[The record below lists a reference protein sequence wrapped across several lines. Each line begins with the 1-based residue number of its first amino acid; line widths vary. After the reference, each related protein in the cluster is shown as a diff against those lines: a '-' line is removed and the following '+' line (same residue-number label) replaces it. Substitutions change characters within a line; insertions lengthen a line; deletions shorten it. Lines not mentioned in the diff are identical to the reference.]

1 MNMKESKRFWSRKRS
16 RGQSI
21 VEFALM
27 APILLIILSG
37 LFEFGFI
44 FMHYLSVLD
53 AVRNSARYIS
63 NGIYNYPDDGKDCA
77 STQFFYRLAAC
88 EAISELADE
97 QPTISLCLPTSA
109 LTDKCDPAD
118 PSTWD
123 DVIVS
128 VFTLLRKAS
137 LPLVPQITRFPTGTG
152 DMGWSYDA
160 DLIHQDQSLIRTGMN
175 VSRYT
180 SGQVWGLKMADTPN
194 TGYVLVEINY
204 NYNQVLALP
213 WFSSIIHD
221 PIPFNLYAFW
231 PCESAEPMATP
242 RPTPVP

>member
-1 MNMKESKRFWSRKRS
+1 MKESKRFWSRKRS

-44 FMHYLSVLD
+44 FTNYLSVLD

-63 NGIYNYPDDGKDCA
+63 NGIYNNLDDGKDCA
-77 STQFFYRLAAC
+77 STEYFYRLAAC
-88 EAISELADE
+88 EAMAELADE
-97 QPTISLCLPTSA
+97 QPTISLCLPTSDK
-109 LTDKCDPAD
+109 TDRCDPDD
-118 PSTWD
+118 PTTWD

-137 LPLVPQITRFPTGTG
+137 PPLVAGITRYPSEAG

-160 DLIHQDQSLIRTGMN
+160 DLIHQDQSVLRSGMHI
-175 VSRYT
+175 SHFT
-180 SGQVWGLKMADTPN
+180 SEKVWDLKMDVADAPN
-194 TGYVLVEINY
+194 AGYVLVEINY
-204 NYNQVLALP
+204 NYHQVLALP
-213 WFSSIIHD
+213 WFTDIISD
-221 PIPFNLYAFW
+221 PIAFNLYAFW

-242 RPTPVP
+242 RPTPIP